1 MEEANASTP
10 EVDQRLKNFNEVV
23 LILSSLIQDAVVG
36 VDQEWPELARNLC
49 KTLLFGDWMRLTMT
63 IACHSS
69 FFNEVETQQKADE
82 TSKLPSHMQTK
93 VDEIT
98 EYLKKCQDILKG
110 TDKIIHSLI
119 EKVREAKR
127 ANFKGIPDEDIRT
140 LQMDVEDMGYNL
152 EMSKKY
158 LDSAYQ
164 AFNQLK
170 ADIDA
175 ERWSHQVSV
184 AAISTGCLA
193 ILTIGGVA
201 LNVNL
206 PTANQTGAV
215 KNFSERLGELET
227 ANLALLG
234 IGGAFG
240 AASLTLFIYTYI
252 NSFGKRLD
260 EQLARVQSDL
270 QRAQTEYDV
279 QEIQF
284 NKKLKERM
292 KR

>member
-63 IACHSS
+63 MACHSS

-201 LNVNL
+201 LNVNF

-215 KNFSERLGELET
+215 KNFSERLVLPFGLAVVTGT
-227 ANLALLG
+227 ASFLVWIKSVSGRQYFPKLHFVLKEKSYWNLLTVFHNYSQLIQERDRVLLG
-234 IGGAFG
+234 IEKLAKE
-240 AASLTLFIYTYI
+240 
-252 NSFGKRLD
+252 SF
-260 EQLARVQSDL
+260 
-270 QRAQTEYDV
+270 
-279 QEIQF
+279 
-284 NKKLKERM
+284 
-292 KR
+292 